1 VGSEERMDHTVLGNN
16 MNLGARLCSIAQPG
30 QILISESS
38 WRQAKVKEVSFKPL
52 DAITVKGIARPVPIY
67 EVQCQ
72 A

>member
-1 VGSEERMDHTVLGNN
+1 MPVQVN
-16 MNLGARLCSIAQPG
+16 
-30 QILISESS
+30 
-38 WRQAKVKEVSFKPL
+38 FKPL